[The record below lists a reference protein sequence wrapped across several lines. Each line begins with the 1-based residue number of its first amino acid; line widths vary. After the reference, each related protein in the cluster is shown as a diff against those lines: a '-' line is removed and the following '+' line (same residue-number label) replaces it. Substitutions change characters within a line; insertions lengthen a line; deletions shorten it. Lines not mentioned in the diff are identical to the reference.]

1 MDKFSRVGGVLAD
14 PTVKA
19 VLEQFK
25 EQIAGM
31 QSGATWK
38 EIASTQQAGAWTI
51 PGCTP
56 GKPLFIIAQGKSASR
71 AYTYISSISGV
82 VNVDT
87 DSAGLYL
94 VGGSDGNSS
103 TNVAVFIPSST
114 TVAIYVS
121 SSVSLIELHAYN

>member
-1 MDKFSRVGGVLAD
+1 MDKVSRVGGVLAD

-31 QSGATWK
+31 QSGASWK

-56 GKPLFIIAQGKSASR
+56 GKPLFIIAQCKTSSR

-82 VNVDT
+82 VNSDASGDVF
-87 DSAGLYL
+87 LI
-94 VGGSDGNSS
+94 GGSGSNSS

-114 TVAIYVS
+114 TVAINVS
-121 SSVSLIELHAYN
+121 NSVSQLELHAYN